1 MDYRYSMVAEAAD
14 DTFDWIFDN
23 PKKEMES
30 NLDLVRPLKDWLDQ
44 ETGIFHVSA
53 KPGAGKSTLMKYLR
67 SNPAT
72 QEKLQSWAGSH
83 PLMMA
88 SFFFWKP
95 GNPSAKEPRW
105 PDAVA
110 SSPSADAEP
119 RCDR

>member
-44 ETGIFHVSA
+44 GTGIFHVSA